1 MEGGTSIVWIHMDLL
16 FLPVAI
22 VARVTL
28 LLLRV
33 WNEKNDLIP
42 LEHFRVILVLNH
54 FEGL

>member
-1 MEGGTSIVWIHMDLL
+1 MWIHMDLL